1 MSLQV
6 LRKSF
11 ESPAATPGWRAVLGQ
26 IGPQLAAE
34 GRRCDQA
41 NEFVG
46 ANMALLRAHG
56 FLELGVPAEL
66 GGAGLSR
73 AELAVMLRELAH
85 HCPSTALALAMHTH
99 VAAAAAWRWRHQ
111 KAPTD
116 GLLKRVAAE
125 RLQLLSSG
133 GSDWLLGSGKAVK
146 VDGGYQIYARK
157 VFASG
162 APAAHLFMTG
172 AIEEDAPEGPTVLQF
187 GVPMNA
193 PGVSIVETWDT
204 LGMRGTGSHDVSL
217 DGVFVPDAAIGAR
230 RKPGVWH
237 PLLHIVALV
246 AMPLVYAVYA
256 GIAEAARN
264 LTVEALA
271 KRRDAAT
278 IDALGALDTELAATR
293 IALDSMVT
301 FAETAQPGP
310 ETTNTIFI
318 HRALVCRGAIRT
330 VDLALDAASGA
341 GYFRR
346 LSRTAVSRRAGR
358 SLSSIAAGAAANTRG
373 PHGAR
378 SADRRLERRTA
389 SLVSRPSGR
398 LASWVGHAAA
408 REREPAPRAT
418 RRWLL
423 DPGSRGVYPRAA
435 RSADPGARPGH
446 RSDMFG
452 WLCARDIAAQV
463 ARKPG
468 RRYNIPNNE
477 TRPR

>member
-193 PGVSIVETWDT
+193 PGVSVVETWDT

-301 FAETAQPGP
+301 FAETAQPGS

-346 LSRTAVSRRAGR
+346 LGLERLFRDVQGARFHPLQQAPQRTLAGR
-358 SLSSIAAGAAANTRG
+358 MALGLPIDG
-373 PHGAR
+373 
-378 SADRRLERRTA
+378 
-389 SLVSRPSGR
+389 
-398 LASWVGHAAA
+398 
-408 REREPAPRAT
+408 
-418 RRWLL
+418 
-423 DPGSRGVYPRAA
+423 
-435 RSADPGARPGH
+435 
-446 RSDMFG
+446 
-452 WLCARDIAAQV
+452 
-463 ARKPG
+463 
-468 RRYNIPNNE
+468 
-477 TRPR
+477 